1 MIKTAQ
7 ESSLEQISLLLA
19 PFFQEKDLQFL
30 ILSAPPLVAP
40 GTRRVILIWPSSWR
54 NNRQKGVIKIIPNW
68 EWL

>member
-30 ILSAPPLVAP
+30 ILFGSTAR
-40 GTRRVILIWPSSWR
+40 GTRHQESDIDLALFMA
-54 NNRQKGVIKIIPNW
+54 K
-68 EWL
+68 